1 MTRVQ
6 ARHLLGAEHGYALVL
21 SLVILLG
28 FSVLGLTL
36 VTLGTTEVASSANWK
51 DYSKAFYAADGGLEP
66 GVVGLRALLANT
78 PAPTG
83 AQLAAITAP
92 TISTPG
98 LSFNTYSVQQLN
110 ATPFA
115 MQFATGPYAG
125 LSGHSTDYQV
135 AAQVVGQGG
144 ARTTLTQVL
153 QYVQVP
159 LFQFGIFYGKG
170 VDLEL
175 RPGPAMTFNG
185 KIFANSNIYI
195 AAGTTLKITQSVKTA
210 GNIYRDIKSESSYPN
225 YNDPQISDASG
236 TLQTLNFDHTYKPGF
251 GSQWSSPSA
260 WAQQANT
267 TFGKQVQDSA
277 MGVAQIIPPL
287 PGMFSNPSNPDVVA
301 HQLVELPQAADS
313 SALKAAKL
321 YSQAGLRIV
330 DGVATDA
337 GNVPVTLPAG
347 AITSTSFFDSREQRT
362 MTVTQVDI
370 AKLKTAGTLPA
381 NGVLYV
387 ASSSSTPGQAVRLVN
402 GSSLPSQG
410 LSVVSQ
416 NPVYIAGDYN
426 TATTGPN
433 GNHPPA
439 AVLGDAVTVLSN
451 AWMANNYDTK
461 GDQAFQNRAASA
473 TTVNAAIATGP
484 SSESTMGND
493 NGKANNLVRHLE
505 DWTNQSFTYSGSLVA
520 LWHSQ
525 QVTGAWR
532 CCGATSNFYYAP
544 PNRVWSY
551 DTLFDTSDPPGTPS
565 GVVMQKGRW
574 SRS

>member
-6 ARHLLGAEHGYALVL
+6 ARHLLGAEPGYALVL

-36 VTLGTTEVASSANWK
+36 VPLGTTEVASSASWK
-51 DYSKAFYAADGGLEP
+51 DYSKAFYAADGGVEA

-195 AAGTTLKITQSVKTA
+195 AAGTTLQITDSVKTA
-210 GNIYRDIKSESSYPN
+210 GNIYRSIKSEPAYPN
-225 YNDPQISDASG
+225 YNNPQIEDATN
-236 TLQTLNFDHTYKPGF
+236 TLRTLDFDHTYKPGF
-251 GSQWSSPSA
+251 GATWSPGE
-260 WAQQANT
+260 WATQAMQ
-267 TFGKQVQDSA
+267 TFGGTVQDSA
-277 MGVAQIIPPL
+277 MGVGQIIPPL
-287 PGMFSNPSNPDVVA
+287 PDLFGNPSNPDVVA
-301 HQLVELPQAADS
+301 HQLIEMPQPGDS
-313 SALKAAKL
+313 PALTSAKM
-321 YSQAGLRIV
+321 YSQADVRII
-330 DGVATDA
+330 DGVAT
-337 GNVPVTLPAG
+337 GLTCGSPPPG
-347 AITSTSFFDSREQRT
+347 AITTKTFYDARETKTMSTYDIDVNLLRINNCLPKQNATDSG
-362 MTVTQVDI
+362 TVVYV
-370 AKLKTAGTLPA
+370 AGTNTATNP
-381 NGVLYV
+381 V
-387 ASSSSTPGQAVRLVN
+387 VRLVN
-402 GSSLPSQG
+402 GSRLPDRG
-410 LSVVSQ
+410 LTVVSQ
-416 NPVYIAGDYN
+416 NPA
-426 TATTGPN
+426 
-433 GNHPPA
+433 
-439 AVLGDAVTVLSN
+439 
-451 AWMANNYDTK
+451 
-461 GDQAFQNRAASA
+461 
-473 TTVNAAIATGP
+473 
-484 SSESTMGND
+484 
-493 NGKANNLVRHLE
+493 
-505 DWTNQSFTYSGSLVA
+505 
-520 LWHSQ
+520 
-525 QVTGAWR
+525 
-532 CCGATSNFYYAP
+532 
-544 PNRVWSY
+544 
-551 DTLFDTSDPPGTPS
+551 
-565 GVVMQKGRW
+565 
-574 SRS
+574 